1 MSLPDQPATPTETG
15 PTATPAPSPTPLPQP
30 RGRAVLPDDQQF
42 DLGPRIAIQDSNGQI
57 FTVLGDGSNAV
68 PLTNP
73 GEGTFNS
80 LPTWSSDASHLAW
93 ASRDPNGGSATVRSA
108 RFDGTDWAEQA
119 VPSDP
124 IYLAWD
130 PSGSQIGTLGPTG
143 PVLEL
148 GVISLPDQSY
158 VAVDEGAPFW
168 FSWSPDADGFL
179 VHASGLRLDFV
190 PINGPPQVLEQFPGS
205 FQAPQWLDGAV
216 QLIYADQVGGQDFL
230 VAAGAD
236 GRGRR
241 ALVSY
246 DGYLQFAT
254 APATGQI
261 AMYVI
266 DPALVP
272 GAGVVTASHQQ
283 DDFVDIID
291 PINRN
296 ELTVIATFGG
306 DPFVLYPGPRDND
319 PSPVVAF
326 YWSPDGNS
334 LAWLLLVDPGDG
346 DCRSETAVYEWQFF
360 QDGRISV
367 GPQFFPTATFACN
380 YASFFDQLSQAN
392 SFWSPDGTVLTYA
405 GTDRTT
411 GERGIW
417 NVLAGSLADPVLI
430 ADGEIAVWSSDAA
443 GSAASSS
450 L

>member
-1 MSLPDQPATPTETG
+1 VPDEPTPSIASE
-15 PTATPAPSPTPLPQP
+15 PTPVPAPSPTPLPLP
-30 RGRAVLPDDQQF
+30 PGRATLPEDQQF
-42 DLGPRIAIQDSNGQI
+42 EQGPRIAIQNAEGQI
-57 FTVLGDGSNAV
+57 FTVLGDGSNVV
-68 PLTNP
+68 PLTDP
-73 GEGTFNS
+73 DEGTFNS
-80 LPTWSSDASHLAW
+80 IPTWSADANRLAW
-93 ASRDPNGGSATVRSA
+93 ASADPITRSTRVRSA

-119 VPSDP
+119 VPSGP
-124 IYLAWD
+124 IYMAWD
-130 PSGSQIGTLGPTG
+130 PSGTQIATLGPAG

-148 GVISLPDQSY
+148 GVISLPDETY
-158 VAVDEGAPFW
+158 VAVDEGSPFW

-190 PINGPPQVLEQFPGS
+190 PVNGPPQVLEQFPGT

-216 QLIYADQVGGQDFL
+216 QLVYADQVNGQDFL

-246 DGYLQFAT
+246 DGYLQFST

-266 DPALVP
+266 DPVLVP

-283 DDFVDIID
+283 DDFEDIID
-291 PINRN
+291 PIRRN
-296 ELTVIATFGG
+296 ELTIIATFGG
-306 DPFVLYPGPRDND
+306 DPFVVYPAPRDDN

-346 DCRSETAVYEWQFF
+346 DCTSETAVYEWQFF
-360 QDGRISV
+360 TEGRIAV

-405 GTDRTT
+405 GTDRST

-417 NVLAGSLADPVLI
+417 NVLAGSLSDPTLI
-430 ADGEIAVWSSDAA
+430 ADGEIAVWSSQAA